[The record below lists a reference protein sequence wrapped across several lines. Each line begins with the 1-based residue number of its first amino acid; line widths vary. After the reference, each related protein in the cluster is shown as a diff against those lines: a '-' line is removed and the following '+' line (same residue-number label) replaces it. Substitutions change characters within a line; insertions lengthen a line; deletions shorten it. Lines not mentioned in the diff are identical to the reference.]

1 MQTKSAMEINP
12 AEFSHRASIYLLGVA
27 SAYHVTPD
35 EALKVILE
43 AVSKQMMPSFV
54 PVPRKGKITKEDVNS
69 WLKVIGQDRE
79 WLASE
84 CGISK
89 SAVEEWFKERRDI
102 PFHYLLLIQRLM
114 MEWQSARHIIKE
126 GGVPCL
132 SCCPYQKR
140 GNGTARRMLKRFTG
154 FPELRCS
161 ES

>member
-126 GGVPCL
+126 GGCH
-132 SCCPYQKR
+132 
-140 GNGTARRMLKRFTG
+140 A
-154 FPELRCS
+154 
-161 ES
+161 